1 MQFSSLAPPP
11 LLLLHPY
18 LSTRILPSFLP
29 PACPSAVCACEDV
42 RLAPL
47 RVLRT
52 SQLVGACGGV
62 GGAVCGLQ
70 TTPFRGPNVTRGRC
84 DLRTLANAS
93 FHWCAGREVW
103 GRRRMHAQT
112 THAQRACVLTSFTP
126 RVGLFVCVRVGLFSD
141 RPLTLPA
148 LQFDGELRW
157 LCITVFCVTYSQS
170 CCYVS
175 PWTAGSHRQVF
186 TPCSHVWRGPRHPPT

>member
-1 MQFSSLAPPP
+1 MSPSSQCTISGYFSCSSLPLR
-11 LLLLHPY
+11 LLLSSSHPY
-18 LSTRILPSFLP
+18 LSTRIFPPFLP

-52 SQLVGACGGV
+52 SQLAGACGGV

-93 FHWCAGREVW
+93 FRWCAGREVW

-112 THAQRACVLTSFTP
+112 THAQRACVLTSFPP
-126 RVGLFVCVRVGLFSD
+126 RVGLFVCVCVGLFSD
-141 RPLTLPA
+141 RPPYPA
-148 LQFDGELRW
+148 
-157 LCITVFCVTYSQS
+157 C
-170 CCYVS
+170 S
-175 PWTAGSHRQVF
+175 PVGR
-186 TPCSHVWRGPRHPPT
+186 